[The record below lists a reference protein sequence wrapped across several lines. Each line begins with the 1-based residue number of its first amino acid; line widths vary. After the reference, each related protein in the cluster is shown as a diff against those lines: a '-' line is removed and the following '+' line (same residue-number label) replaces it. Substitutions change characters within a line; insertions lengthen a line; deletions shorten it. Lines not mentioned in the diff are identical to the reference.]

1 MLPAYSYTEY
11 VSPSGNT
18 QIYIVKQRKH
28 VLKLSERQ
36 KYIVKQKLLGTGMI
50 VLGIVGCLLFPED
63 CSGAML
69 ACFMGVIRVVFQ
81 EDEYNNGS

>member
-18 QIYIVKQRKH
+18 QIYIVRQRKH
-28 VLKLSERQ
+28 VLRLSERQ
-36 KYIVKQKLLGTGMI
+36 KYIVKQKLLGMGMI
-50 VLGIVGCLLFPED
+50 ALGIVGCLLFPED

-69 ACFMGVIRVVFQ
+69 ACFMGVIRVIFLGG
-81 EDEYNNGS
+81 ETNDEI